1 MGAGDGG
8 HRGRMVLAAIR
19 GHGEITR
26 KASPDIPAH
35 PASRAVYLNGGMAP
49 RIAGFTKVIW

>member
-8 HRGRMVLAAIR
+8 HRGRMVLAALR

-35 PASRAVYLNGGMAP
+35 PASRAVHLNGGMSTRVP
-49 RIAGFTKVIW
+49 GFTKTIR